1 MVSPVCLK
9 WLLLW
14 APVPPVTAVTYFQ
27 PRFESHP
34 IVLQYAMRV
43 LEKHPVDLTF
53 FFVPQVVQALRTDKL
68 GQLRE

>member
-1 MVSPVCLK
+1 M
-9 WLLLW
+9 
-14 APVPPVTAVTYFQ
+14 TYFQ

-68 GQLRE
+68 GQLKE